1 MTKILAYPRL
11 LLVALMAL
19 VLAAPASAQIGAQHS
34 VEINKGKLVR
44 LPANAS
50 TVVVADPDIADVQV
64 LSPTLI
70 YISGRKIG
78 ETSVLA
84 IDGKDTVVLDGTVS
98 VTHNLSK
105 LKDSV
110 TQSLP
115 ASTVEFDSTDSA
127 IVLKGDVQS
136 PYQAER
142 IQKLASTF
150 LRENQSVVNFLNAK
164 DGDQVLLKV
173 KVAEVSRTE
182 LKRFGINLNALL
194 SAGDI
199 AFSLATNT
207 LGAGLGALGNTLTS
221 SASDLT
227 TVVEALEN
235 DGLLTI
241 LAEPNLTTKSGVT
254 ANFLAGGEFPIPV
267 QQGGQQQGITIEY
280 RQFGVSL
287 DFTPVVLSADKISLS
302 VRPEVSSL
310 SQTNSVMANGFNI
323 PTLLTRR
330 ASTTVELGSGES
342 FAIAGLLRRD
352 DSNDINKVPGLGEL
366 PILGALF
373 RSNRFQNEQTELVI
387 IITPYIVRGVANT
400 ELATPLDNYRP
411 ATDLER
417 ILMGRLY
424 GETNETTLS
433 EEKPYRLPK
442 LSQHDPRL
450 HGPVGFILR

>member
-1 MTKILAYPRL
+1 MKSMKRWLKL
-11 LLVALMAL
+11 LLVA
-19 VLAAPASAQIGAQHS
+19 VLSVSFAVPVQAQTAVRHE

-44 LPANAS
+44 LPSNAS
-50 TVVVADPDIADVQV
+50 TVVVADPEIADVQV

-70 YISGRKIG
+70 YLSGRRVG

-84 IDGKDTVVLDGTVS
+84 IDGTDKVVLDGTVA

-105 LKDSV
+105 LKDSIS
-110 TQSLP
+110 TTLP
-115 ASTVEFDSTDSA
+115 EANVEFDSTDSA

-142 IQKLASTF
+142 IQRLANTF
-150 LRENQSVVNFLNAK
+150 LREEQSVLNFLTTK
-164 DGDQVLLKV
+164 EGDQVLLKV
-173 KVAEVSRTE
+173 KVAEVSRSE

-194 SAGDI
+194 TAGDI
-199 AFSLATNT
+199 AFSLATST
-207 LGAGLGALGNTLTS
+207 LGAGALAGTLTS
-221 SASDLT
+221 AASDLT
-227 TVVEALEN
+227 TIVQALED

-267 QQGGQQQGITIEY
+267 QGEDQSVTIEY

-287 DFTPVVLSADKISLS
+287 DFTPVVLSADKISLA

-310 SQTNSVMANGFNI
+310 SQANSVMANGFNI

-373 RSNRFQNEQTELVI
+373 RSNQFQQEQTELVI
-387 IITPYIVRGVANT
+387 IVTPYIVRGVANT
-400 ELATPLDNYRP
+400 ELVTPLDGYKP

-424 GETNETTLS
+424 SEHNETDLT
-433 EEKPYRLPK
+433 EAQPYRLPK

-450 HGPVGFILR
+450 HGPAGFILR